1 MGSLAERAV
10 HQAVHAVLDADEKLA
25 SAVLDEENTINELQI
40 EIDDRVV
47 QLLAL
52 QQLMAADLRFV
63 LAIARINNDLER
75 MGDQA
80 VNIAQ
85 SAQRIVRH
93 PRVKPYV
100 DLPRMGELAEK
111 MMRDSLDSLVRRDVE
126 LARSVLSRDDQVDQL
141 RDQIFRELLTYMM
154 GDSSV
159 VYPAFELILV
169 AKNLERIADH
179 ATNVA
184 EDVST
189 WSPEATFAILPPT
202 GILLDHRPT
211 RSRPVPPRRFGS
223 RSDWI
228 RVIRKLELKRH
239 YPQAGSQLPSGR
251 PPGDEPILGC
261 ECYRDISPIDL
272 PMRHQLPSFH

>member
-1 MGSLAERAV
+1 MERHFERELEDLKERLLWMGSLAERAV
-10 HQAVHAVLDADEKLA
+10 HQASHAVLESDGQLA
-25 SAVLDEENTINELQI
+25 VDVLREENVVNELQI

-75 MGDQA
+75 IGDQA

-85 SAQRIVRH
+85 SAQRILRH

-100 DLPRMGELAEK
+100 DLPRMAELAEK
-111 MMRDSLDSLVRRDVE
+111 MMRDSLDSLVRRDVD

-159 VYPAFELILV
+159 VYPSFELILV

-179 ATNVA
+179 ATNIA
-184 EDVST
+184 EDVIYMVAGSDVRHSALDKSELS
-189 WSPEATFAILPPT
+189 SPE
-202 GILLDHRPT
+202 
-211 RSRPVPPRRFGS
+211 
-223 RSDWI
+223 
-228 RVIRKLELKRH
+228 K
-239 YPQAGSQLPSGR
+239 
-251 PPGDEPILGC
+251 
-261 ECYRDISPIDL
+261 
-272 PMRHQLPSFH
+272 